1 MRHVF
6 GADPVRDRGA
16 PRTSSSLG
24 GNSSMKRSLHGRLAL
39 AATAAVVAALGLTG
53 CVSQS
58 SGSGSAS
65 SGGDHGKGRIAFMM
79 PDLVTARWDQ
89 QDKPVFEAEMK
100 KACPDCKVTYYN
112 AKGSP
117 ETQLAQT
124 QSAIT
129 NGVDAVVLAP
139 IDKNAAINMVNQF
152 HQAGVKVISYATIID
167 TPNVDY
173 GVTTDIFKIGAQQAQ
188 SLVDGLKAKG
198 ITSGNLIA
206 INGDPSDAFGPK
218 YKAGAHSVL
227 DKSGFTIAAEY
238 DAKNWDGTTAQSQM
252 DQAITKVGKGNF
264 VGVYAAN
271 DQLAGGAIAAMKNAG
286 VDPTTI
292 LTTGQ
297 DGAVAGLQ
305 RIIAGEQYNTINLP
319 IKVFAAKTADLAAA
333 VAKGKPAPTDIVN
346 GTTKTPSGAEIK
358 AYLYDTEVITKENVS
373 NMIVPKGFWPL
384 KDVCTP
390 EYQAAC
396 QKANLS

>member
-1 MRHVF
+1 MKNPLNARYL
-6 GADPVRDRGA
+6 
-16 PRTSSSLG
+16 SLASVAVIAAVG
-24 GNSSMKRSLHGRLAL
+24 LAGCV
-39 AATAAVVAALGLTG
+39 AKSNTAA
-53 CVSQS
+53 S
-58 SGSGSAS
+58 SKS
-65 SGGDHGKGRIAFMM
+65 DHGKGRIAFMM

-89 QDKPVFEAEMK
+89 QDKPVFEAEVK
-100 KACPDCKVTYYN
+100 KACPDCTVTNYN

-117 ETQLAQT
+117 ETQLAQV

-139 IDKNAAINMVNQF
+139 IDKNAAVNMVNQL
-152 HQAGVKVISYATIID
+152 HDAGVKVISYQTTID
-167 TPNVDY
+167 SPNVDY
-173 GVTTDIFKIGAQQAQ
+173 GVTTDISKIGALQAQ

-198 ITSGNLIA
+198 ITSGPLIVQ
-206 INGDPSDAFGPK
+206 NGDPSDAFGPK

-238 DAKNWDGTTAQSQM
+238 DTKSWDGTTAQAQM
-252 DQAITKVGKGNF
+252 DQAITKVGKNGF

-271 DQLAGGAIAAMKNAG
+271 DQLAGGVIAAMKNAAI
-286 VDPTTI
+286 DPTTR

-319 IKVFAAKTADLAAA
+319 IKVFAARTADLAIA
-333 VAKGKPAPTDIVN
+333 VAKGQQPPAEIVN
-346 GTTKTPSGAEIK
+346 GTTKTPSGVDIK
-358 AYLYDTEVITKENVS
+358 AYLYDTEVITKSNVA

-384 KDVCTP
+384 QSVCTA
-390 EYQAAC
+390 EYLAAC
-396 QKANLS
+396 QKAGLS

>member
-1 MRHVF
+1 
-6 GADPVRDRGA
+6 
-16 PRTSSSLG
+16 
-24 GNSSMKRSLHGRLAL
+24 MKRSLNARLTL
-39 AATAAVVAALGLTG
+39 VATAAIVTALGLTG
-53 CVSQS
+53 CVSKS
-58 SGSGSAS
+58 NDSAS
-65 SGGDHGKGRIAFMM
+65 SGGSHGKGRIAFMM

-89 QDKPVFEAEMK
+89 QDKPVFEAEVK
-100 KACPDCKVTYYN
+100 KSCPDCTLTFYN

-139 IDKNAAINMVNQF
+139 IDKNAAVNMVNQF
-152 HQAGVKVISYATIID
+152 HDAGVKVISYATTID
-167 TPNVDY
+167 SKNVDY
-173 GVTTDIFKIGAQQAQ
+173 GVTTDIVKIGAQQAQ

-198 ITSGNLIA
+198 ITGGNLIA
-206 INGDPSDAFGPK
+206 VNGDPSDAFGPK

-238 DAKNWDGTTAQSQM
+238 DAKNWEGTTAQSQM
-252 DQAITKVGKGNF
+252 DQAITKVGKDSF

-271 DQLAGGAIAAMKNAG
+271 DQLAGGVIAAMKNAG
-286 VDPTTI
+286 IDPTTR

-305 RIIAGEQYNTINLP
+305 RIIAGQQYNTINLP
-319 IKVFAAKTADLAAA
+319 IRVFAARTADLAVAL
-333 VAKGKPAPTDIVN
+333 AKGKDAPTDIVN
-346 GTTKTPSGAEIK
+346 GTTKTPSGLDIK
-358 AYLYDTEVITKENVS
+358 AYLYDTEVITQSNVA
-373 NMIVPKGFWPL
+373 NMIVPKGFWPM
-384 KDVCTP
+384 KDICTP

-396 QKANLS
+396 QKLGLS